1 MAIRQ
6 IFIAT
11 ALALVAAATTAQGP
25 PGRSTAPPGVVVAVA
40 TEQDFPLAVEAL
52 GNAYANEAVEI
63 RPEISAKLTS
73 IQFQEGEMVEAGQV
87 LAELENVEPLAEV
100 ATARAN
106 MVEIEA
112 QYKRLQQ
119 LYKTQAVSES
129 QIQQLQAQREAA
141 RAAWAAAEAR
151 LEDTVIR
158 APFAGRL
165 GLRRISVGSVVTP
178 STVITTLD
186 DTSSI
191 KLDFDVPE
199 VFLARVSRDVPV
211 IARSAAWPDVAF
223 EGAVTSVDSR
233 VDPVTRTV
241 KVRSEIPNAEG
252 RLRAGMFLT
261 VVLLREVNN
270 ALMVPEAAII
280 PDRSTQS
287 VFVVVEGDTA
297 EKRLVKTGRRRPGQ
311 VEIIDGLSPGERVIV
326 QGTQKARPGQPVRV
340 IETQEDGA

>member
-25 PGRSTAPPGVVVAVA
+25 PGRSTDPPGVVVAVA

-73 IQFQEGEMVEAGQV
+73 IQFQEGEMVDAGQV

-106 MVEIEA
+106 
-112 QYKRLQQ
+112 
-119 LYKTQAVSES
+119 KTQAVSES